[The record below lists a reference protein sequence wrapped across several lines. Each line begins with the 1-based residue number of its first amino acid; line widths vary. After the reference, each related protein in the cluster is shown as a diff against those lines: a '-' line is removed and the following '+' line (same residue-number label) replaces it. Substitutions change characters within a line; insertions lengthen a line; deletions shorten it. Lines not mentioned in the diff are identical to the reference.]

1 MPNAHYPQT
10 LKTCKTDLTW
20 TAPRCA
26 IILIDK
32 VQHPIFKNPKISSV
46 YSQVPDIV
54 RDVGI
59 LADYNP

>member
-1 MPNAHYPQT
+1 MPDAHHPQT
-10 LKTCKTDLTW
+10 LKT
-20 TAPRCA
+20 CA